1 MPRPRGG
8 GGRGGG
14 GFGRRAGGGLTID
27 ELIRHLY
34 FAALNVVIPYVTLTF
49 K

>member
-1 MPRPRGG
+1 M
-8 GGRGGG
+8 
-14 GFGRRAGGGLTID
+14 TID

-49 K
+49 KYGIRESIAFTSVGLTNLTWTV